1 MKYQT
6 TVGMCSALV
15 AALTLLHASA
25 EEKKQPTQEEVRH
38 TIAVLEK
45 RVALQEK
52 KIKDVTDEMIRIDEN
67 LERQVNNIVEQIAAM
82 SDSQDSGT
90 KMIERKREVIEGL
103 KRSAEFFAKERD
115 RRNREL
121 ARPTELNV
129 PKEDLAQDVAALD
142 ERIEERVAQILAVTA
157 SLAEHEDYKKYEAY
171 QSSVYGG
178 YRGYS
183 SHVQGRRKT
192 DEYRQNERETK
203 KSVNTK
209 KKIHQELQEGIDR
222 LKRENKQ
229 LENKLKYATNEDE
242 QALFRDQIAY
252 NSEIISKREA
262 QMLSVVSDVN
272 PGQKKVSRKAA
283 NTFDKMLQEASVD
296 FRSDHNRLVQLNKQR
311 DRERSALKRLNERL
325 DRTRPYLTAE

>member
-1 MKYQT
+1 
-6 TVGMCSALV
+6 MCGTLV
-15 AALTLLHASA
+15 AAFTLLNASA
-25 EEKKQPTQEEVRH
+25 QGKKQPTQEEVRH

-67 LERQVNNIVEQIAAM
+67 LERQVNTIVEQISAL

-90 KMIERKREVIEGL
+90 KMIERKREVIDGL
-103 KRSAEFFAKERD
+103 KRSAEFYAKERD

-129 PKEDLAQDVAALD
+129 PKEDQAQDVAALD

-157 SLAEHEDYKKYEAY
+157 SLAEHQDYKKYESY
-171 QSSVYGG
+171 QSTRYGG
-178 YRGYS
+178 YSGYS
-183 SHVQGRRKT
+183 SNVRRRKT
-192 DEYRQNERETK
+192 DEYRQNERENK

-209 KKIHQELQEGIDR
+209 KQIHADLQTGIDG
-222 LKRENKQ
+222 LKRENAQ
-229 LENKLKYATNEDE
+229 LENKLKYARNEDE
-242 QALFRDQIAY
+242 RALYRDQIDY
-252 NSEIISKREA
+252 NTELISKREA
-262 QMLSVVSDVN
+262 QMLSVVSDAN

-283 NTFDKMLQEASVD
+283 NTIDKMLEEATVV
-296 FRSDHNRLVQLNKQR
+296 FRGDHNRLLELNKQR

-325 DRTRPYLTAE
+325 DRVRPCLDSE